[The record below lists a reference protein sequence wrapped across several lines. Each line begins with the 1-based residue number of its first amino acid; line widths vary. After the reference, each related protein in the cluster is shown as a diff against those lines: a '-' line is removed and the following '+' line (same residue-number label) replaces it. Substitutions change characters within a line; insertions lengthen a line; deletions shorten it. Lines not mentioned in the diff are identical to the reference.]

1 MKRHRFFTSQIDKC
15 AEDVNSPK
23 LVSDAL
29 QFLPDF
35 RNSELTVS
43 GRRIAAAQAA
53 AIVRASD
60 PLLEKL
66 LDIRVITV
74 YRLSASTSP
83 RAHTS
88 ISTSQTNHINLRVA
102 QQFTT
107 MLHHERARLQNNEE
121 VMFCFLASDQLEPIV
136 IVVVIHQKFGRIE
149 KLEQEHVSLLETA
162 INQFKIRFGLKDET
176 YSYTCLK
183 DRRLNSVHSRH
194 FHLKIRIPTEMY
206 LRVFPAAQILGNNLA
221 CRKSLLSPF
230 MQRWEP
236 LSYKFQLQDLVP
248 WSIVRLLILSD
259 AEDSEYKP

>member
-1 MKRHRFFTSQIDKC
+1 MKRQRYSQTVMNKC

-23 LVSDAL
+23 IVSDAL

-35 RNSELTVS
+35 RNTELTAS

-66 LDIRVITV
+66 LEIRVITV
-74 YRLSASTSP
+74 HRMSTSTSP
-83 RAHTS
+83 GGRTS
-88 ISTSQTNHINLRVA
+88 SASQTNHINLRVA
-102 QQFTT
+102 QQYTT
-107 MLHHERARLQNNEE
+107 MLHHERARLQNDEE

-136 IVVVIHQKFGRIE
+136 IVVVIHQNLGRIE
-149 KLEQEHVSLLETA
+149 KLEQEHVFLLETA

-183 DRRLNSVHSRH
+183 DRRISNVHSRH

-206 LRVFPAAQILGNNLA
+206 LRVFPGAQILGNNLA

-236 LSYKFQLQDLVP
+236 LGYKFQLQDLVP

-259 AEDSEYKP
+259 AEDSEYQP